1 MKKMNKKQLKRMIAG
16 ILGFFT
22 DITEMKT
29 AEDQAKTKTIYSELI
44 SNMDEGVVTVD
55 TSGTVTQVNPYFVNL
70 VGKTREDI
78 LGISIFDCLEDKFG
92 KRIKDILED
101 FRDISGNRPSTFQ
114 QMIGKSNFEIKVRPI
129 YDEGNVT
136 GAVLNIIDISK
147 FTKMIE
153 QGKKTIAKLSHK
165 IRTPLNSI
173 MGFVDLLT
181 QEDLTDKQM
190 EFVKTVHIN
199 SKSLLEI
206 INDLETPQAYPT
218 ETESEAVSP
227 EKQTEKPASS
237 KNPADQNPD
246 KNPTKDTVKK
256 ARILLVDDVEENR
269 MLIKAML
276 QETNYKVTT
285 CSNGVEAVEYAN
297 KQKFDLILMDLNM
310 PVMDGFEAT
319 KLIRSEGKNRTTV
332 IVMLTASIIKGNEV
346 VCLDAGC
353 DDFISK
359 PIKKEALLRK
369 IEQFVQQQTGTAIQG
384 GRITSF
390 QSDNPDYQKMVKIFI
405 TNLPKR
411 IGEMQEALDKR
422 NLQDLSFKVHTMK
435 GLGGFAGFP
444 IYTEKAKAIEQMI
457 CDNQI
462 EKIQEQLDEMVQLCQ
477 RTKLTHPPTSS

>member
-1 MKKMNKKQLKRMIAG
+1 MIAG
-16 ILGFFT
+16 IFGFFT
-22 DITEMKT
+22 DITKMRTTE
-29 AEDQAKTKTIYSELI
+29 EQAKTETVYSELI
-44 SNMDEGVVTVD
+44 SNMDEGVVAVD

-70 VGKTREDI
+70 VDKTRKDI
-78 LGISIFDCLEDKFG
+78 LGISIFDCLDGKFG

-101 FRDISGNRPSTFQ
+101 FGDISGSRTSTFQ

-129 YDEGNVT
+129 YDEGNFT

-153 QGKKTIAKLSHK
+153 QGKKSIAKLSHK

-173 MGFVDLLT
+173 IGFVDLLT

-206 INDLETPQAYPT
+206 VNDLETPQACPT

-227 EKQTEKPASS
+227 EKQSEKPAFS

-246 KNPTKDTVKK
+246 KNPTKDTGKK
-256 ARILLVDDVEENR
+256 VQILLADDVEENR
-269 MLIKAML
+269 MLLKAIL
-276 QETNYKVTT
+276 QGTDYKVTI
-285 CSNGVEAVEYAN
+285 CSNGAEAVEYAN
-297 KQKFDLILMDLNM
+297 KQEFDLILMDLNM
-310 PVMDGFEAT
+310 PVMDGLEAT

-332 IVMLTASIIKGNEV
+332 IVALTASTIKGDEV

-353 DDFISK
+353 DDFLTK

-369 IEQFVQQQTGTAIQG
+369 IEQFVQQKKQIDIAVQG
-384 GRITSF
+384 GHIISF
-390 QSDNPDYQKMVKIFI
+390 QSENPDYQKMVKTFI

-411 IGEMQEALDKR
+411 IEEMQEALDKR
-422 NLQDLSFKVHTMK
+422 NLQDLSFKIHTMK

-457 CDNQI
+457 CDNQF
-462 EKIQEQLDEMVQLCQ
+462 EKIQEQLDEMVELCQ